1 MEIEGPLIV
10 IEDDRDDQI
19 FLRDA
24 IVDLGYKNQLKFFHD
39 CEAVFNYLKPSTDQ
53 PFLII
58 SDINLPGVTGIEL
71 KKRINADEHLRKKS
85 IPFIFYTTSDQ
96 KYAIGKA
103 YEMIVQGFFVKENSI
118 DKIKSTLKNIMDYWK
133 LCKHPNSK

>member
-39 CEAVFNYLKPSTDQ
+39 CEAVFNYLKTSTDQ

-58 SDINLPGVTGIEL
+58 SDINLPGGNWYRI
-71 KKRINADEHLRKKS
+71 KK
-85 IPFIFYTTSDQ
+85 
-96 KYAIGKA
+96 
-103 YEMIVQGFFVKENSI
+103 
-118 DKIKSTLKNIMDYWK
+118 KNK
-133 LCKHPNSK
+133 CR